1 MSVWHQNSFL
11 RFPGRLH
18 DLNVKNLLQG
28 EDVELVGDFT
38 SNWKD
43 KLKCNHKGGSRYE
56 AEVRLRHGK

>member
-1 MSVWHQNSFL
+1 M
-11 RFPGRLH
+11 RLH

>member
-1 MSVWHQNSFL
+1 MLIFIIANL
-11 RFPGRLH
+11 TE
-18 DLNVKNLLQG
+18 LNVTHFLQG

-43 KLKCNHKGGSRYE
+43 KLKCNHQGGSRYE